1 MGASDRLQV
10 KRLMRQAIYAN
21 IAECIGNTPV
31 VELKDSMIPKGKRL
45 FVKLEYFN
53 PSFSIKDRTALGL
66 VKAAMASGRLA
77 RGGIL
82 VESTSGNLGKSL
94 AMLGAV
100 YGFRVIVVV
109 DAKTSPA
116 VIRWCEA
123 YGAQIEMVRET
134 DENGGYQ
141 KTRVARVKKLLE
153 EYPGAI
159 WPNQYDSEDNPAFH
173 CSTTGEEIAALI
185 AAVRIDAVVGSVSTG
200 GHLCGISRKVREKW
214 PGTTVIACDV
224 QGSAVFGGPFH
235 SYLVN
240 GVGLSWRSRNTDL
253 EVLDKVCISSD
264 QEAISACRLLARES
278 GLLVGG
284 SGGLVIC
291 GSLAWLKQYSA
302 RSVVAIMPDTGAN
315 YLEHIYNDAW
325 LEEKGISLLSRDE
338 LDKRL
343 KVKRILD
350 TANLSDEEIADTCLA
365 LAAAFGS

>member
-123 YGAQIEMVRET
+123 YGAQIEMVSET

-185 AAVRIDAVVGSVSTG
+185 AAVRIDAV
-200 GHLCGISRKVREKW
+200 I
-214 PGTTVIACDV
+214 
-224 QGSAVFGGPFH
+224 
-235 SYLVN
+235 
-240 GVGLSWRSRNTDL
+240 
-253 EVLDKVCISSD
+253 
-264 QEAISACRLLARES
+264 
-278 GLLVGG
+278 
-284 SGGLVIC
+284 
-291 GSLAWLKQYSA
+291 
-302 RSVVAIMPDTGAN
+302 
-315 YLEHIYNDAW
+315 
-325 LEEKGISLLSRDE
+325 
-338 LDKRL
+338 
-343 KVKRILD
+343 RIL
-350 TANLSDEEIADTCLA
+350 
-365 LAAAFGS
+365 